1 MRKMLAALPLALG
14 ATASPALAG
23 EADVIAVTAHC
34 THIGTCDF
42 DATVLHADVGLR
54 HYADRFEVLAPDGE
68 VLGVR
73 ELEHP
78 HVHEQ
83 PFVRRLIGV
92 EIPAGVSEVT
102 VRARDSQHGYG
113 GREMR
118 VKLELPTSE
127 PKPPGASPEEAALV
141 SPASRTR
148 SSGTRPQAVHG
159 RALPDAFSSWYDA
172 VPSTRS
178 RR

>member
-1 MRKMLAALPLALG
+1 MRAALLFALAA
-14 ATASPALAG
+14 TSSPALAG

-34 THIGTCDF
+34 TAIGTCDF

-73 ELEHP
+73 VLEHP

-83 PFVRRLIGV
+83 PFVRRLVGV
-92 EIPAGVSEVT
+92 EIPEGIREVT
-102 VRARDSQHGYG
+102 LRARDSQHGYG

-118 VKLELPTSE
+118 VKLEPPAET
-127 PKPPGASPEEAALV
+127 PKPPDASAERADTV
-141 SPASRTR
+141 SPAPRNR
-148 SSGTRPQAVHG
+148 
-159 RALPDAFSSWYDA
+159 PDA
-172 VPSTRS
+172 PR
-178 RR
+178 

>member
-1 MRKMLAALPLALG
+1 VLAGLLVVFGL
-14 ATASPALAG
+14 TAPPALAG

-34 THIGTCDF
+34 TTIGTCDF
-42 DATVLHADVGLR
+42 DATVLHADVGFG

-73 ELEHP
+73 VLEHP

-83 PFVRRLIGV
+83 PFVRRLVGV
-92 EIPAGVSEVT
+92 EIPEGVREVT

-118 VKLELPTSE
+118 VKLEIPPL
-127 PKPPGASPEEAALV
+127 KPSSPDGAAAEAAPV
-141 SPASRTR
+141 SPA
-148 SSGTRPQAVHG
+148 PQVPA
-159 RALPDAFSSWYDA
+159 DA
-172 VPSTRS
+172 PR
-178 RR
+178 